1 MVLQELAHRE
11 ALHLL
16 FSKDGGHVLIGSE
29 PLLVLGVLQV
39 LLLQIGPE
47 FLDTLNERKICIK
60 IEKRNDCK
68 I

>member
-16 FSKDGGHVLIGSE
+16 ISKDGGHGLIGSE
-29 PLLVLGVLQV
+29 PLPVLRVLQV

-47 FLDTLNERKICIK
+47 FLDTLNER
-60 IEKRNDCK
+60 EKDMYSG
-68 I
+68 